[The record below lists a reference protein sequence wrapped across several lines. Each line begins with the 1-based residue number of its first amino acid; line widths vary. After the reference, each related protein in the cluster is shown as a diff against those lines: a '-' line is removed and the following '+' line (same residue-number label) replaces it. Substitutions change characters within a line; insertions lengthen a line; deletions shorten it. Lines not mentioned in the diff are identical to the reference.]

1 MTTTEPITLIM
12 CRECDAEA
20 TPGASPDDFHE
31 VQVRLVGDG
40 ICIWCRRH
48 EKEIV
53 TLELDPVE
61 VREHAHLTRVHGQRV
76 N

>member
-1 MTTTEPITLIM
+1 MMAELIQLIM

-20 TPGASPDDFHE
+20 TPGASPDDFHD

-40 ICIWCRRH
+40 ILICCRRH
-48 EKEIV
+48 DKRIV
-53 TLELDPVE
+53 KLELDPVE
-61 VREHAHLTRVHGQRV
+61 VREHAHMSRVHGQRV